1 MSFMERVMAAFDGNK
16 FGNALIASQI
26 SAKINEWL
34 EELGPER
41 IDFLMTKNEPI
52 YRVLTPEQIRE
63 YRKQITEN
71 ATLIL
76 SVLSTHLD
84 YILTH
89 LPDWAV
95 ALREKHGQKGDDWLR
110 TQLEWI
116 EGIATGKPKIKVTA
130 RWGETPP
137 GA

>member
-1 MSFMERVMAAFDGNK
+1 MNFMERLMAAFDGNK
-16 FGNALIASQI
+16 FANALFASEI
-26 SAKINEWL
+26 SVKVNERL
-34 EELGPER
+34 EEIGPEVL
-41 IDFLMTKNEPI
+41 DALMTKNEPI
-52 YRVLTPEQIRE
+52 YRVLTPEQIKTVKE
-63 YRKQITEN
+63 QITQN

-84 YILTH
+84 YLLTH

-110 TQLEWI
+110 AQLEWI